1 MASNHGN
8 RERKLVERAK
18 EIITDDAY
26 FPHPYY
32 VTFHWQKSRRNA
44 TVITIYNS
52 ALPPNEKLFSPHG
65 FYCIRCQIYEDDPTM
80 LHIGLLTRCG
90 MNGTEHLRR
99 LIAFSKACGFSR
111 ITLED
116 ESNINYDTKE
126 DSTYSDHIVS
136 LQQLLRLKT
145 GHSWYETFGFT
156 NETIRTRGNEM
167 KAYILQ
173 PIGTL
178 YPDELIFRIQDYLS
192 EIKPEIA
199 ADNTS
204 DITRGMSISQVAK
217 SLYDYLIQLC
227 PSRICKEEDLA
238 VVDDID
244 SIIGTLYHEMLSQLH
259 IEAWQLSVLQL
270 DLLPKHNGSS
280 RTIRR
285 KTRRRRT
292 PRTRRTRRL

>member
-8 RERKLVERAK
+8 RERKIVERAK
-18 EIITDDAY
+18 EIITDDSY
-26 FPHPYY
+26 FPRPYY
-32 VTFHWQKSRRNA
+32 VTFHWQKSRRDA

-52 ALPPNEKLFSPHG
+52 ALPPNEKIFSPHG
-65 FYCIRCQIYEDDPTM
+65 FYCIRCQIYDDDPTM

-90 MNGTEHLRR
+90 MNGTKHLER
-99 LIAFSKACGFSR
+99 LIAFSKECGFSR

-126 DSTYSDHIVS
+126 DSTYSDHTVS
-136 LQQLLRLKT
+136 LQQFLRLKT

-156 NETIRTRGNEM
+156 NEVIQTRGNEIE
-167 KAYILQ
+167 AHILQ

-204 DITRGMSISQVAK
+204 EITRGMSISEVAK
-217 SLYDYLIQLC
+217 SLYEYLIWLC
-227 PSRICKEEDLA
+227 PSRICKEEDIKI
-238 VVDDID
+238 VDDID
-244 SIIGTLYHEMLSQLH
+244 SIISKLYHGMLSRLR
-259 IEAWQLSVLQL
+259 IEAWKLSVLQL
-270 DLLPKHNGSS
+270 DLLPKHSGSS
-280 RTIRR
+280 RTRR
-285 KTRRRRT
+285 KRVRKAKR
-292 PRTRRTRRL
+292 RRTRRM